1 MTRRPNFYLGNFNSD
16 RLFPKG
22 EDFATPFTFLQL
34 VSSMAATKT
43 LSTLLP
49 EPKYRDDTRTSS
61 REDALS
67 VETKLV
73 VKASGAPPYGRRS
86 GWIPRTLDDYGDG
99 GAFPEI
105 SIAQYPLEMGK
116 KKSVSLQMEWTNVK
130 TGSNALQLQVDGQGN
145 IQYDAIV
152 RQGHDSN
159 RIIHTSLKDLVP
171 IRQRADV
178 GEINLDRPSEEEVLS
193 TAERTRQALEKI
205 AMGQIASQ
213 QPKNVRKA
221 TKNEPTYIR
230 YTPANQMGERG
241 DVKHNQRI
249 IKMVDRAE
257 DPMEPAKFKH
267 RKLPRGPSSPPP
279 PIMHSPPRKLTAKEQ
294 AEWVIPPSISNW
306 KNPKGYTIPLDKRM
320 AAKGQ
325 HLADVKINDNFAK
338 FSEALYAAD
347 RAAREEVQARARIQA
362 QLASKEREEKEQ
374 SLRALA
380 EKARR
385 ERSVLFKREEL
396 TSRLEGGRRR
406 SPESE
411 ESADESESED
421 SDVEAGAR
429 EREKL
434 RQERQREARRKL
446 RMSNMGT
453 ETRIRAMT
461 REQNRD
467 ISEKVALGLA
477 KPTAAMDYD
486 SRLFNQ
492 SAGLDSGLNEDSS
505 MFDRPL
511 FAAQQAVQSIYRPRA
526 VDLDGPDE
534 DEVFASVTKNSRFEV
549 LGRAQRG
556 FKGAEDAGVRDGP
569 VQFEKDQDTFGID
582 AFLGDVKK
590 QVDDNRGKRKMGL
603 NTKEERE
610 SSKSSK
616 RRRYSDDD
624 D

>member
-1 MTRRPNFYLGNFNSD
+1 
-16 RLFPKG
+16 
-22 EDFATPFTFLQL
+22 
-34 VSSMAATKT
+34 MAAMKT
-43 LSTLLP
+43 LSSLLP
-49 EPKYRDDTRTSS
+49 EPKYREDTNKTSS
-61 REDALS
+61 REDTASL
-67 VETKLV
+67 ETRVV

-99 GAFPEI
+99 GSFPEI
-105 SIAQYPLEMGK
+105 NIAQYPLEMGK
-116 KKSVSLQMEWTNVK
+116 KRSVSVQVRREGTNTVK
-130 TGSNALQLQVDGQGN
+130 SESNALQLRVDGQGN

-171 IRQRADV
+171 LRQRADV

-193 TAERTRQALEKI
+193 TAERTRQALDKI
-205 AMGQIASQ
+205 ITGQIAAS

-221 TKNEPTYIR
+221 AVNEPTYIR

-241 DVKHNQRI
+241 DVQHNQRI
-249 IKMVDRAE
+249 IKMVDREE

-279 PIMHSPPRKLTAKEQ
+279 PVMHSPPRKVTAKEQ

-325 HLADVKINDNFAK
+325 HFAEVKINDNFAK
-338 FSEALYAAD
+338 VSEALYAAD

-362 QLASKEREEKEQ
+362 QLAAKEREEKEQ
-374 SLRALA
+374 SLRNLA

-385 ERSVLFKREEL
+385 EKFVLIERKQL
-396 TSRLEGGRRR
+396 TSRLEGGSRPRQ
-406 SPESE
+406 SPESGD
-411 ESADESESED
+411 ESADYSSSDDD
-421 SDVEAGAR
+421 SDAEAGAQ
-429 EREKL
+429 EREAL
-434 RQERQREARRKL
+434 RQERQREVRRKL
-446 RMSNMGT
+446 RMNNMGT
-453 ETRIRAMT
+453 ETRIRALA

-467 ISEKVALGLA
+467 VSERIALGLA

-486 SRLFNQ
+486 TRLFNQ

-511 FAAQQAVQSIYRPRA
+511 FAAQQAVQSIYRPRG

-534 DEVFASVTKNSRFEV
+534 DEVFESVTKNSRFEV
-549 LGRAQRG
+549 LGRAQKG
-556 FKGAEDAGVRDGP
+556 FKGAEDANARDGP

-590 QVDDNRGKRKMGL
+590 QVDDDRGKRKMGL

-624 D
+624 

>member
-1 MTRRPNFYLGNFNSD
+1 M
-16 RLFPKG
+16 
-22 EDFATPFTFLQL
+22 
-34 VSSMAATKT
+34 
-43 LSTLLP
+43 
-49 EPKYRDDTRTSS
+49 
-61 REDALS
+61 
-67 VETKLV
+67 
-73 VKASGAPPYGRRS
+73 
-86 GWIPRTLDDYGDG
+86 
-99 GAFPEI
+99 
-105 SIAQYPLEMGK
+105 
-116 KKSVSLQMEWTNVK
+116 
-130 TGSNALQLQVDGQGN
+130 
-145 IQYDAIV
+145 
-152 RQGHDSN
+152 
-159 RIIHTSLKDLVP
+159 
-171 IRQRADV
+171 
-178 GEINLDRPSEEEVLS
+178 DRPSEEEVLS

-205 AMGQIASQ
+205 AMGQIAAS

-221 TKNEPTYIR
+221 ATNEPTYIR

-241 DVKHNQRI
+241 DVQHNQRI

-279 PIMHSPPRKLTAKEQ
+279 PIMHSPPRKVTAKEQ

-338 FSEALYAAD
+338 LAEALSAAD

-362 QLASKEREEKEQ
+362 QLAVKERNEKEE
-374 SLRALA
+374 SLKNLA

-385 ERSVLFKREEL
+385 ERSVLTNERRL
-396 TSRLEGGRRR
+396 TGRLEGGPRQR
-406 SPESE
+406 SPDSEE
-411 ESADESESED
+411 ESADNSSED
-421 SDVEAGAR
+421 SDAEEGAR
-429 EREKL
+429 ERDAL
-434 RQERQREARRKL
+434 RRERQREARRKQ
-446 RMSNMGT
+446 RMNNMGT
-453 ETRIRAMT
+453 ETRIRALA

-467 ISEKVALGLA
+467 ISEKIALGLA

-486 SRLFNQ
+486 TRLFNQ
-492 SAGLDSGLNEDSS
+492 SAGMDSGLNEDSS

-511 FAAQQAVQSIYRPRA
+511 FAAQQAVQSIYRPRG
-526 VDLDGPDE
+526 VDLEGPDE
-534 DEVFASVTKNSRFEV
+534 DEVYESVTKNSRFEV
-549 LGRAQRG
+549 LGRAQKG
-556 FKGAEDAGVRDGP
+556 FKGAEDAGARDGP

-590 QVDDNRGKRKMGL
+590 QVDDDRGKRKMGL

-610 SSKSSK
+610 SSKASK